1 MENQEKGLEIL
12 AQASAVTLLYL
23 IYKRKEITT
32 IALRDEIPG
41 GFDRLKN
48 VAHNLESAG
57 LIEIKTIAKPHLIR
71 KYCLTEKGKKVTE
84 LLEKIDTVIKS
95 SD

>member
-1 MENQEKGLEIL
+1 LENHEAGLDIL
-12 AQASAVTLLYL
+12 SEAGAVSLLYL

-48 VAHNLESAG
+48 VAHNLENAG
-57 LIEIKTIAKPHLIR
+57 LIEIETTEKPHRVR
-71 KYCLTEKGKKVTE
+71 KYCLTEKGKRVA
-84 LLEKIDTVIKS
+84 EKLAEIDRVIRENV
-95 SD
+95 